1 MMQLKVEKEEFNQV
15 PPMEILELSR
25 CTTVVT
31 YASIGKCHN
40 SLHKKVQIEDSL
52 KHWKLVIHNRF
63 YIKELQASGKV
74 IHEKH

>member
-15 PPMEILELSR
+15 LPMEILELSR

-40 SLHKKVQIEDSL
+40 SLHKKVQIEDS
-52 KHWKLVIHNRF
+52 F
-63 YIKELQASGKV
+63 
-74 IHEKH
+74 